1 MLINLQIKIN
11 SYAAYISQDQT
22 RFKDP
27 FYYKIWILLNDINHI
42 IMNKAKYTKPELKD
56 ILICNIRTLNLD
68 IAWWKA
74 VKTDLNALIETI

>member
-1 MLINLQIKIN
+1 
-11 SYAAYISQDQT
+11 
-22 RFKDP
+22 
-27 FYYKIWILLNDINHI
+27 
-42 IMNKAKYTKPELKD
+42 MNKAKYTKSELKD